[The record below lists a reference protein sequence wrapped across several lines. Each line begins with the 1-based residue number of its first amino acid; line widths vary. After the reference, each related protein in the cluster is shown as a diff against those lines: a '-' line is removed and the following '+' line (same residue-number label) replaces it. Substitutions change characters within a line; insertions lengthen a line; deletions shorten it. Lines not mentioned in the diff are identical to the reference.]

1 MNMMNKK
8 DVAQALTYSM
18 EAIDLYL
25 AMLKKYEPM
34 NKEHIVDAEGLKD
47 FVQAQRDSLIKNE

>member
-1 MNMMNKK
+1 MLTMNKK
-8 DVAQALTYSM
+8 VVAQALTYSM

-34 NKEHIVDAEGLKD
+34 NKADVVDAEFLKD
-47 FVQAQRDSLIKNE
+47 FVQVQRDLLIKNE

>member
-1 MNMMNKK
+1 MNKK
-8 DVAQALTYSM
+8 DVAKALTYSM

-25 AMLKKYEPM
+25 VMLKKYEPM
-34 NKEHIVDAEGLKD
+34 NKADVVDAEFLKD

>member
-1 MNMMNKK
+1 MMMNKK

-34 NKEHIVDAEGLKD
+34 NKEHIADAEGLKD

>member
-1 MNMMNKK
+1 MMNKK

-25 AMLKKYEPM
+25 EMLKKYEPM
-34 NKEHIVDAEGLKD
+34 NKEHIADAEGLKD
-47 FVQAQRDSLIKNE
+47 FVQAQRDLLTKNE

>member
-1 MNMMNKK
+1 MMNEKK
-8 DVAQALTYSM
+8 ISQALTYSM
-18 EAIDLYL
+18 ESIDLYL